1 MRSGGVSPRP
11 PGAWHVT
18 ERSRGLAACRWIALA
33 AHLALLALVL
43 ARYTWLAPPA
53 RAPVS
58 LVLMVVAVPLL
69 LPLRGLLHGR
79 AYTHAWTSF
88 LALPYFALG
97 VDAVA
102 AGVRPAWLGWALVAT
117 SLALFAAA
125 VGYARMQGRAS
136 ARGS

>member
-1 MRSGGVSPRP
+1 MTDRPR
-11 PGAWHVT
+11 GIAV
-18 ERSRGLAACRWIALA
+18 CRALALA

-43 ARYTWLAPPA
+43 NWHTWLAPPA
-53 RAPVS
+53 QAPIS
-58 LVLMVVAVPLL
+58 LMLALVAIPLL

-102 AGVRPAWLGWALVAT
+102 AGVRPAWLGWAVIAT
-117 SLALFAAA
+117 SLTLFTAA
-125 VGYARMQGRAS
+125 VGFARLQGRAA

>member
-1 MRSGGVSPRP
+1 MRSGGVSPRS
-11 PGAWHVT
+11 PGAWRMTDRPRGVVAC
-18 ERSRGLAACRWIALA
+18 RGLALA

-43 ARYTWLAPPA
+43 AWYTWLAPPA
-53 RAPVS
+53 RAPIS
-58 LVLMVVAVPLL
+58 LVLALVAIPLL

-102 AGVRPAWLGWALVAT
+102 AGVRPAWLGWAVVAA
-117 SLALFAAA
+117 SLTLFATT
-125 VGYARMQGRAS
+125 VGYARLAGRAA